1 MNIHRS
7 QLILGS
13 PADPMGLGSCP
24 NDLFFSNNRMSG
36 ESNVAIFEYSGKWMV
51 KSEIGIVNPCFFP
64 NFRQLGFPE
73 DWKFSQPQRTKDKQR
88 RGHADKQW
96 THWMRPNSAA
106 AKKQAKT
113 ETTAAEKNKNQCRRW
128 RLASC
133 VPCTTAVRTE
143 SDAPTTVLAD
153 RASQLLTET
162 RQHPPRNHQQQRRQT
177 AQDPGHA
184 ARFSSIFICF
194 GDLRALPKINV
205 ISEDAFGGFKS
216 EVCKPSENG
225 GTA

>member
-1 MNIHRS
+1 
-7 QLILGS
+7 
-13 PADPMGLGSCP
+13 
-24 NDLFFSNNRMSG
+24 MSG
-36 ESNVAIFEYSGKWMV
+36 ESNVAIFEYSNIRGNEWWNLRLALWIHV
-51 KSEIGIVNPCFFP
+51 FS
-64 NFRQLGFPE
+64 
-73 DWKFSQPQRTKDKQR
+73 KFQTVGVPWRLEVF
-88 RGHADKQW
+88 
-96 THWMRPNSAA
+96 AA
-106 AKKQAKT
+106 AKDQGQTEEGPSRQTMDSLNETKKRSCKEAKT
-113 ETTAAEKNKNQCRRW
+113 DTTAAEKNKNQCRRW

-205 ISEDAFGGFKS
+205 ISEDAFDGFKS

-225 GTA
+225 GAA

>member
-1 MNIHRS
+1 
-7 QLILGS
+7 
-13 PADPMGLGSCP
+13 
-24 NDLFFSNNRMSG
+24 
-36 ESNVAIFEYSGKWMV
+36 
-51 KSEIGIVNPCFFP
+51 
-64 NFRQLGFPE
+64 
-73 DWKFSQPQRTKDKQR
+73 
-88 RGHADKQW
+88 
-96 THWMRPNSAA
+96 MRPNSAA

-177 AQDPGHA
+177 AQEVLDGYRRERRRVVRQQKA
-184 ARFSSIFICF
+184 FQKAKQKSVRQCF
-194 GDLRALPKINV
+194 LSDL
-205 ISEDAFGGFKS
+205 
-216 EVCKPSENG
+216 
-225 GTA
+225 